1 MPPARVVPALDE
13 VEDRQ
18 AGVGL
23 RGEALPIEQLALE
36 RREETFAEGVVVG
49 VADRAHGGPD
59 ARLATPE
66 PEGDRR
72 VLGALVRVM
81 DDIGGPALG
90 HGHLERAQDELG
102 AEMRFHRP
110 ADHATAPRIE
120 DDGEIEKPRPC
131 RAVRDVRHPQ
141 AIGTRRGEV
150 AGDEIWRGRICLVS
164 DGCPGPLPSTD
175 AAHAEARMSRATRFW
190 PTRIPRAASSACTRG
205 AP

>member
-81 DDIGGPALG
+81 DDIGGPGVG
-90 HGHLERAQDELG
+90 HGPLAGAPAQVG
-102 AEMRFHRP
+102 AGRRLPRP
-110 ADHATAPRIE
+110 AQHAT
-120 DDGEIEKPRPC
+120 GPRP
-131 RAVRDVRHPQ
+131 
-141 AIGTRRGEV
+141 
-150 AGDEIWRGRICLVS
+150 AG
-164 DGCPGPLPSTD
+164 
-175 AAHAEARMSRATRFW
+175 
-190 PTRIPRAASSACTRG
+190 
-205 AP
+205 

>member
-81 DDIGGPALG
+81 DDIG
-90 HGHLERAQDELG
+90 

-131 RAVRDVRHPQ
+131 RDVRDVRHPQ